1 MLLARPARRPK
12 LQRVSNPMGSRN
24 LNRDGELKTLASYA
38 QRSMWSF
45 ALRYRGASLNE
56 ITIPYRVRGPLLVE
70 AMEDALTDLIERH
83 PTLRAVLHY
92 EKGQLF
98 QVVLP
103 AQRITLPLAPVEGS
117 TAEERLEAVRAAL
130 TSNDRPAVNVISGP
144 STLARLWRLGED
156 DHALCLQVHH
166 AMCDGWS
173 TGVMMR
179 ELMLM
184 YEARVDGSRAELPPL
199 VQQYAD
205 VAQWEIETYESGG
218 FAEEIEYWQGEL
230 ADPPPAIALPTKGVR
245 KGNRDWRAHLEHVER
260 PSHEHQALR
269 DLSRRLRVS
278 PFSLF
283 LSALAVLLRHRTGS
297 EDQLIGV
304 PTLNRWSEEA
314 MKFVGYATSLMPVRL
329 RPHGGL
335 GFDELCHRVQA
346 STRMMLACGRVPL
359 EVLMRE
365 TPLVPSGNTVFRI
378 WCQYID
384 GSAAGAPLSA
394 RGLQFIPVS
403 TDRHSMLSELDLD
416 LFGSDDGLRC
426 EFSYRPCLFEAQ
438 DVRAMMSDFLLI
450 LQSAQAHPSLTVD
463 ELARRL
469 N

>member
-1 MLLARPARRPK
+1 
-12 LQRVSNPMGSRN
+12 
-24 LNRDGELKTLASYA
+24 
-38 QRSMWSF
+38 MWSF
-45 ALRYRGASLNE
+45 ALRYRSANLNE
-56 ITIPYRVRGPLLVE
+56 ITISYRVRGPLNVG
-70 AMEDALTDLIERH
+70 AMEEALTDLIERH

-92 EKGQLF
+92 ERGQLF

-103 AQRITLPLAPVEGS
+103 VQRISLPLAPVEGAS
-117 TAEERLEAVRAAL
+117 AEERLEAVRAAL

-144 STLARLWRLGED
+144 STLARLWRLDED
-156 DHALCLQVHH
+156 DHVLCLQVHH

-184 YEARVDGSRAELPPL
+184 YEARLDGARADLPPL

-245 KGNRDWRAHLEHVER
+245 KGNRDWRAHMEPIER
-260 PSHEHQALR
+260 PRQELQDLR
-269 DLSRRLRVS
+269 DFAKGLRVS

-283 LSALAVLLRHRTGS
+283 LSALAVLLRHRSGS

-304 PTLNRWSEEA
+304 PTLNRWSEEE

-329 RPHGGL
+329 RPLGGL
-335 GFDELCHRVQA
+335 GFDELCQRVQT

-365 TPLVPSGNTVFRI
+365 TPLAPSGNTIFRI
-378 WCQYID
+378 WCQYVD
-384 GSAAGAPLSA
+384 GSAAGMPLST
-394 RGLQFIPVS
+394 RGLQFIPLE

-416 LFGSDDGLRC
+416 LYGSDDGLRC
-426 EFSYRPCLFEAQ
+426 EFSYRVSLFDALEVRSMIGDFVRILEQARQ
-438 DVRAMMSDFLLI
+438 RPDV
-450 LQSAQAHPSLTVD
+450 TVAA
-463 ELARRL
+463 LARGL
-469 N
+469 D